1 MTSNWSFDNWKRLIN
16 LGSLDRRKGEAMINP
31 SYAAFGIDQ
40 VWNALRHIP
49 SDNRETWVRIGM
61 SMKSEFGDSSL
72 QLWLEWSRTSE
83 SFNEKDALATWKSIR
98 PEGGITIATL
108 FHEAKRYGWTPAQS
122 APAVSRQTPKTKA
135 DQRIPDDEEAE
146 KERLQAAA
154 NAVVIWD
161 VATAAGRDHPYLLC
175 KGLEPLNTF
184 REIDT
189 TACASLLGY
198 PPSSG
203 GNLLSGRL
211 LVIPITQ
218 GNGLSSVEFID
229 EQGRKSALKGRGS
242 RTGGYWT
249 TDPLPEGNGKG
260 LTLLIGEG
268 VATVLSARAA
278 TEHIGVAAFSEG
290 NLCAVSSRMRQR
302 FPAAELILLA
312 DVK

>member
-1 MTSNWSFDNWKRLIN
+1 MINRTFPTASHEEIRSALQFVPADKREIWLSMTMAIKSEL
-16 LGSLDRRKGEAMINP
+16 GEAGLEM
-31 SYAAFGIDQ
+31 
-40 VWNALRHIP
+40 
-49 SDNRETWVRIGM
+49 
-61 SMKSEFGDSSL
+61 
-72 QLWLEWSRTSE
+72 WLEWSATSE
-83 SFNEKDALATWKSIR
+83 SFKEKDALTTWKSIR

-108 FHEAKRYGWTPAQS
+108 FHEAKKYGWSLAHSSPAINFHH
-122 APAVSRQTPKTKA
+122 PKTE
-135 DQRIPDDEEAE
+135 PDRKRGDAEAAE
-146 KERLQAAA
+146 TERRRAAA
-154 NAVVIWD
+154 NAVAIWD
-161 VATAAGRDHPYLLC
+161 VATAAGRDHPYLQL
-175 KGLEPLNTF
+175 KGLKPLNTF

-189 TACASLLGY
+189 IVCASLLGY

-211 LVIPITQ
+211 LIIPITQ

-278 TEHIGVAAFSEG
+278 TEHTGVAAFSEG
-290 NLCAVSSRMRQR
+290 NLCTVSSRMRQR